1 MSKQG
6 ELFAGGIVIRYVDHD
21 YPNQP
26 GFKEHTTSRDAALK
40 MKRRQVDKLRDRV
53 LLALK
58 SAGAHGMTP
67 DECAAEMGLT
77 VLSTRPRFTELK
89 MLDKIERSGARRKNA
104 SGRSA
109 NVWVAK

>member
-1 MSKQG
+1 MSKKG
-6 ELFAGGIVIRYVDHD
+6 ELFAGGIVIRYVDHG

-26 GFKEHTTSRDAALK
+26 GYKEQTTSREAALK

-53 LLALK
+53 FLTLK
-58 SAGAHGMTP
+58 SAGTHGMTP

-89 MLDKIERSGARRKNA
+89 MLGRIERTGTRRKNA
-104 SGRSA
+104 SGCSA
-109 NVWVAK
+109 NVWVTK